1 MMNAQGKKINIKKLL
16 LSQMVL
22 ISLILFI
29 AGVTIFYPTFLS
41 FDNIRNIFMDMS
53 MYGVVACGMTVL
65 IICGEFDLSSSS
77 QYMWASIL
85 FVTLLNRTSVP
96 LAILAVLV
104 SGMILGTV
112 NGLIV
117 TRLKVNSFTATL
129 GTMIIIRSICLLF
142 TDGKMVSTENAFIKS
157 FGNATWLGLSSLTYV
172 YVAVIVVISVM
183 LSLTN
188 FGRRIYATGGNIE
201 VARLAG
207 IKVRRYKFS
216 AFVIMGILCAI
227 GGMMLVSELRAG
239 STQYGT
245 DIALTCVAATVI
257 GGTSLSGGSG
267 NVVRTFLGM
276 LVINVLYKALI
287 FLGLQ
292 AYYQSL
298 AKGVVLIAVVVLDA
312 YVSQSSKARKVSA

>member
-1 MMNAQGKKINIKKLL
+1 MNAKKLNVKKML
-16 LSQMVL
+16 LSQVVL
-22 ISLILFI
+22 LSLILFI
-29 AGVTIFYPTFLS
+29 VVISVFFPTFLQG
-41 FDNIRNIFMDMS
+41 DNVRNIFMDMS
-53 MYGVVACGMTVL
+53 IYGVVACGMTVL

-85 FVTLLNRTSVP
+85 FVTLLNKVP
-96 LAILAVLV
+96 VPVAILGVIA
-104 SGMILGTV
+104 SGMIWGAI
-112 NGLIV
+112 NGILV
-117 TRLKVNSFTATL
+117 TRFRVNSFTATL

-142 TDGKMVSTENAFIKS
+142 TDGKMVSTDNEFIKS

-172 YVAVIVVISVM
+172 YIAVLIVISVM
-183 LSLTN
+183 LAYTN

-207 IKVRRYKFS
+207 INVTRYKF
-216 AFVIMGILCAI
+216 ATFVIMGILCAI
-227 GGMMLVSELRAG
+227 GGMMLVSMLRAG

-298 AKGVVLIAVVVLDA
+298 VKGIVLIAVVVLDA
-312 YVSQSSKARKVSA
+312 YISQSSKARKISA

>member
-1 MMNAQGKKINIKKLL
+1 MNTQSKKINVKRLL
-16 LSQMVL
+16 LSQVVL
-22 ISLILFI
+22 VSLILFI
-29 AGVTIFYPTFLS
+29 VVISVFFPAFLQG
-41 FDNIRNIFMDMS
+41 DNIRNIFMDMS
-53 MYGVVACGMTVL
+53 IYGVVACGMTVL

-85 FVTLLNRTSVP
+85 FVTLLNKVP
-96 LAILAVLV
+96 VPIAILGVIA
-104 SGMILGTV
+104 SGMIWGAI
-112 NGLIV
+112 NGILV
-117 TRLKVNSFTATL
+117 TRFKVNSFTATL

-142 TDGKMVSTENAFIKS
+142 TDGKMVSTDNEFIKS

-172 YVAVIVVISVM
+172 YIAVLVVISVM
-183 LSLTN
+183 LAYTN

-207 IKVRRYKFS
+207 IKVQRYKF
-216 AFVIMGILCAI
+216 ATFVIMGILCAI
-227 GGMMLVSELRAG
+227 GGMMLVSMLRAG

-298 AKGVVLIAVVVLDA
+298 VKGIVLIAVVVLDA
-312 YVSQSSKARKVSA
+312 YISQSSKARKVSA